1 VHARIVFTSWGCAVA
16 ISSISGCTTN
26 PFQSQTNQAN
36 FRQTFNQLVSALN
49 SGDLSTAQ
57 QAFSALSQ
65 LQSNGQGPSANS
77 NSPLA
82 KALSQIGQALQ
93 SGDLAG
99 AQQALSTL
107 QQAHQGHHHGHHGH
121 HGGDGSSTSSQI
133 VQGGSSSDANGSSS
147 SSNAVD
153 VTA

>member
-1 VHARIVFTSWGCAVA
+1 MA
-16 ISSISGCTTN
+16 ISSISGLTTS
-26 PFQSQTNQAN
+26 PFQSQTNQTN

-49 SGDLSTAQ
+49 SGDLSAAQ
-57 QAFSALSQ
+57 QAFSALNQ
-65 LQSNGQGPSANS
+65 LQGNGQGPSANS

-93 SGDLAG
+93 NNDVAG
-99 AQQALSTL
+99 AKQALSTL
-107 QQAHQGHHHGHHGH
+107 QQAHGHHHGHHGH
-121 HGGDGSSTSSQI
+121 HGGDAPSTSSQI
-133 VQGGSSSDANGSSS
+133 VQGSSSDTNGSSS

>member
-1 VHARIVFTSWGCAVA
+1 MA
-16 ISSISGCTTN
+16 ISSISGLTTN
-26 PFQSQTNQAN
+26 PFQSQTNQTS

-65 LQSNGQGPSANS
+65 LQSNGQGPNS
-77 NSPLA
+77 NSPLS

-93 SGDLAG
+93 SGDPSVV
-99 AQQALSTL
+99 QQALATL
-107 QQAHQGHHHGHHGH
+107 QQAHGHHHGHHGH
-121 HGGDGSSTSSQI
+121 HGGDAPSTSSQI
-133 VQGGSSSDANGSSS
+133 VQGSSSDANGSSS
-147 SSNAVD
+147 GNAVD

>member
-1 VHARIVFTSWGCAVA
+1 MA
-16 ISSISGCTTN
+16 ISSISGLATN

-49 SGDLSTAQ
+49 SQDLSTAQ

-65 LQSNGQGPSANS
+65 LQSTGQGPSANS

-82 KALSQIGQALQ
+82 KALSQVGQALQ
-93 SGDLAG
+93 NGDLAG

-107 QQAHQGHHHGHHGH
+107 QQAHGHHHGHHGH
-121 HGGDGSSTSSQI
+121 HGGNGSSTSSQI
-133 VQGGSSSDANGSSS
+133 GQGSSSDVNGSL
-147 SSNAVD
+147 SNAVD